1 MADNTPLN
9 VGAGGDKI
17 RTLDRGR
24 ADGAKVEVVQLD
36 FGGGD
41 AGTETLVTPQTPLPA
56 AFITPQPVAL
66 DGAQFDDDG
75 IIFFNPNA
83 PSADISTGTL
93 QTQILNAVVGRDGTG
108 LQPLS
113 VAIGVASVA
122 VVGANPLRSGLIL
135 INTSTTGQIIYLGLE
150 GALAVVGSGITL
162 WPGDG
167 WTMDRYSYMDGA
179 INGIASAAAGSMA
192 IQEFS

>member
-56 AFITPQPVAL
+56 AFITPQLVVI

-122 VVGANPLRSGLIL
+122 VVGANPLRNGLVL
-135 INTSTTGQIIYLGLE
+135 TNTSTTGQIIYLGLE
-150 GALAVVGSGITL
+150 GALAVVGSGIPL
-162 WPGDG
+162 WPGDS
-167 WTMDRYSYMDGA
+167 WVMDRYTYMDGA